1 MLLINAIPAVSAQ
14 TSAAKLPNQEI
25 VNEQAV
31 NETEKAVQSESGLT
45 KGDGYVYD
53 TKTNWFDNFC
63 NGLSKLFD

>member
-1 MLLINAIPAVSAQ
+1 M
-14 TSAAKLPNQEI
+14 
-25 VNEQAV
+25 NEQAV